1 MFSPKRNQYLTWTHV
16 FFVSLRVLGSEN
28 VCYQCDENVF
38 LFLRAHYCWIYRKPD
53 QGWVPFCRCTFSSSS
68 EQMISPAIN
77 VSMVL
82 LKKIKAHRFSYVVW
96 LWCWKSPPRHN
107 TPTPLHTIGVC
118 CFFLLLPNIIRSVFQ
133 LWLERPDEPSILKFK
148 ELLFFRNSIFNHI
161 RFFSG
166 GPSRQIDSKVK
177 VTFPSISHIVCNIAS
192 AAYQHSPNLTFC
204 ADLETFPGCFS
215 TKSCELSL
223 DNISDSPCL
232 LKIWHASW
240 FQQELPLLFILISI
254 PSPPPAHIGAQIYA
268 RAFSHDH
275 SPRTG

>member
-1 MFSPKRNQYLTWTHV
+1 MFQCCFYERPKLTDFHV
-16 FFVSLRVLGSEN
+16 SFDCDVEN
-28 VCYQCDENVF
+28 HPKGD
-38 LFLRAHYCWIYRKPD
+38 
-53 QGWVPFCRCTFSSSS
+53 S
-68 EQMISPAIN
+68 
-77 VSMVL
+77 
-82 LKKIKAHRFSYVVW
+82 
-96 LWCWKSPPRHN
+96 
-107 TPTPLHTIGVC
+107 TPTPLHTIGAC

-133 LWLERPDEPSILKFK
+133 LWLERPDGPWILKFK
-148 ELLFFRNSIFNHI
+148 ELLFFRKSIFNHI

-166 GPSRQIDSKVK
+166 GPSRQIASKVK

-215 TKSCELSL
+215 TNSCELSL

-240 FQQELPLLFILISI
+240 FQQELPLLFIPISI